1 MIEILENYVQYVPN
15 SENNVPVPF
24 IVFCDAL
31 SCGRVEGA
39 HGARIDGQNSRLKL
53 YIYEASPCNGF
64 TGNRYCIM

>member
-31 SCGRVEGA
+31 SFERVEGA
-39 HGARIDGQNSRLKL
+39 QRARIYGQTSN
-53 YIYEASPCNGF
+53 I
-64 TGNRYCIM
+64 